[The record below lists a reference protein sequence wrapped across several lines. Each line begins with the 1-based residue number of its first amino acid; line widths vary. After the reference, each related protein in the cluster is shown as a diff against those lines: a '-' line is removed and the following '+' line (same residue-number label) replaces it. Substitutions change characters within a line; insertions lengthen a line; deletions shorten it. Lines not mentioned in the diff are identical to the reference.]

1 MARIREGCFGSAFT
15 LAVFIG
21 LMSVVGCSRYQRPGQ
36 KPAIITVGHENAD
49 VVGDDNT
56 ALQKAVDR
64 VAAAGGGT
72 VHVKAGIYL
81 LSNSVRLASHVTF
94 EGEGAEKTILKQCAH
109 VESPVTIDADGT
121 EAQATV
127 QDTGGFKPGMGV
139 VVYDHGPWQ
148 GNYPNVRTVER
159 IAGSTL
165 YFDGI
170 LEIDHAA
177 AQSAKA
183 SNCFPLIA
191 GFNVEDAH
199 VSNLTVEGNRP
210 GGEDEGD
217 LHVVDPSA
225 ILFFHAKNFSV
236 RGVTARN
243 YVGDGISTWYVEDPT
258 IEECESYGNAGLGIH
273 LGSIA
278 LRGRVRHNRSHN
290 NHLDGLYL
298 CWSVQGGT
306 FEENESIANDGDG
319 ISIGH
324 KDTDNVFI
332 KNVVRGNGKAGVY
345 FRDEPQTTAGHRNT
359 FRENVIENNGRLAPP
374 GYGVRIEGA
383 TQHITLVSNT
393 IGDTRE
399 GNQASQHV
407 GVYVGPHADY
417 VICEHNTFSANM
429 QPKIVDK
436 STGGHNKFE

>member
-1 MARIREGCFGSAFT
+1 MARIHESCFGIAFT
-15 LAVFIG
+15 LTLFIQ
-21 LMSVVGCSRYQRPGQ
+21 LMSFVGCSRVHRPGQ
-36 KPAIITVGHENAD
+36 NSAIITVGHENAD
-49 VVGDDNT
+49 ITGDDNN
-56 ALQKAVDR
+56 AIQKAIERAV
-64 VAAAGGGT
+64 AAGGGT
-72 VHVKAGIYL
+72 VLIKAGTYM
-81 LSNSVRLASHVTF
+81 LSNSVRLASHVTL
-94 EGEGAEKTILKQCAH
+94 EGEGTEKTILKQCPH
-109 VESPVTIDADGT
+109 VESRVTIDADGT

-127 QDTGGFKPGMGV
+127 QDTSGFKPGMGV

-159 IAGSTL
+159 IEGPTL
-165 YFDGI
+165 FFDGI

-191 GFNVEDAH
+191 GFNLEDAH
-199 VSNLTVEGNRP
+199 LSNLTVEGNRS

-278 LRGRVRHNRSHN
+278 LRGQVRHNRSYN

-298 CWSVQGGT
+298 CWSVRGGT
-306 FEENESIANDGDG
+306 FEENACTHNDGDG

-324 KDTDNVFI
+324 KDTDNVFV
-332 KNVVRGNGKAGVY
+332 KNVVRENGKAGVY

-374 GYGVRIEGA
+374 GYGVRIDGA

-417 VICEHNTFSANM
+417 VICEHNNLSGNL
-429 QPKIVDK
+429 QRKIDDK